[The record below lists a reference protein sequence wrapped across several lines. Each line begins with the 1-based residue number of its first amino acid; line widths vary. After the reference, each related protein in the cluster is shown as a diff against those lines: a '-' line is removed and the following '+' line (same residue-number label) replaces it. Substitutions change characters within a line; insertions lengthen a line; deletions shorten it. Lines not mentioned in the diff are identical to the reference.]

1 MRVADII
8 IKAFEMQGIT
18 TIFGYPGGANL
29 PLYDALRLNQNVKH
43 VLVRNEQAA
52 AHAANG
58 YARANKKIGACM
70 ATSGPGATNL
80 ITGIATAYMDSIPMI
95 IITGQVRSDL
105 IGKDVFQEADIVGAT
120 ESFTKHNYLVKNP
133 NDIPRVLAEAFYIA
147 TTGRPGPVLIDVP
160 RDVLDARIPFSALP
174 EVSIQGYNPT
184 IEGHAGQ
191 IKRAMQKLNAAKRP
205 IIFAGGG
212 VIAAKATEELRA
224 FAQAGHI
231 PVINTL
237 MGLGSFPMDSPLF
250 IGMIGYHGHDFALEM
265 ISKADFVMIAGSRMS
280 DRATLNFKALSPQ
293 ADVVHIDIDPAE
305 IGKIFNHQIPMVGDL
320 KMILKKFNEK
330 ISPLDT
336 DAWLE
341 EIEQLR
347 PKLPPLEV
355 EASTTITPKVA
366 LRVLSEKVGS
376 DAILVADVGQNQIIA
391 ARNFPYNGDRMYLT
405 SGGLGTMG
413 YSLPAA
419 IGATYGAPDKQVISV
434 VGDGGI
440 QMLIAELG
448 TLKQSGHK
456 MIVLLFNNHR
466 LGMVREL
473 QDTQFNSNYYSVD
486 WEFTPDFIKVAEA
499 YGLDAVRVS
508 SNADLP
514 GVFDAALA
522 SDGPYFIEC
531 MVDPDEN
538 CLT

>member
-29 PLYDALRLNQNVKH
+29 PLYDALRLNPNVKH

-95 IITGQVRSDL
+95 VITGQVRSDL
-105 IGKDVFQEADIVGAT
+105 IGKDVFQEADVVGAT

-147 TTGRPGPVLIDVP
+147 TTGRPGPVLIDIP
-160 RDVLDARIPFSALP
+160 RDVLESRVPFSTLP
-174 EVSIQGYNPT
+174 PVSIPGYNPT
-184 IEGHAGQ
+184 TEGHAGQ
-191 IKRAMQKLNAAKRP
+191 IKRALQKLNAAKRP
-205 IIFAGGG
+205 VIFAGGG
-212 VIAAKATEELRA
+212 VIAAKATDELRA
-224 FAQAGHI
+224 FADAGRI

-250 IGMIGYHGHDFALEM
+250 IGMIGYHGHDYALEI

-320 KMILKKFNEK
+320 KLILKKFQEK
-330 ISPLDT
+330 ITPLNTEDWLAEIATIKPKPEPVSQGDSKTVSPKT
-336 DAWLE
+336 
-341 EIEQLR
+341 
-347 PKLPPLEV
+347 
-355 EASTTITPKVA
+355 A
-366 LRVLSEKVGS
+366 LRILSEKLRD

-419 IGATYGAPDKQVISV
+419 IGATYGAPDKQVVSV

-448 TLKQSGHK
+448 TLKQSGHP
-456 MIVLLFNNHR
+456 MIVMLFNNHR

-486 WEFTPDFIKVAEA
+486 WEFTPDFVKIAEA
-499 YGLDAVRVS
+499 YGLPALKIT
-508 SNADLP
+508 SNAEVA
-514 GVFDAALA
+514 GAIDAALA
-522 SDGPYFIEC
+522 ANGPFFIEC
-531 MVDPDEN
+531 EVDPNEN

>member
-29 PLYDALRLNQNVKH
+29 PLYDALRLNPNVKH

-95 IITGQVRSDL
+95 IVTGQVKSDL

-160 RDVLDARIPFSALP
+160 RDVLDARIPFSTLP

-191 IKRAMQKLNAAKRP
+191 IKRALQKLNAAKRP

-212 VIAAKATEELRA
+212 VIAAKATEELRT
-224 FAQAGHI
+224 FANAGRI

-280 DRATLNFKALSPQ
+280 DRATMNFKSLSPQ

-330 ISPLDT
+330 ITPLET
-336 DAWLE
+336 EAWLE
-341 EIEQLR
+341 EIKQLR
-347 PKLPPLEV
+347 PKLTPPEL
-355 EASTTITPKVA
+355 EASKTVTPKVA
-366 LRVLSEKVGS
+366 LRVLSEKVGN

-448 TLKQSGHK
+448 TLRQSNNNL
-456 MIVLLFNNHR
+456 IVLLFNNHR

-473 QDTQFNSNYYSVD
+473 QDTQFNSNYYAVD
-486 WEFTPDFIKVAEA
+486 WEFTPDFVKIAEA
-499 YGLDAVRVS
+499 YGLPAVRVN

-522 SDGPYFIEC
+522 SGGPYFIEC

>member
-347 PKLPPLEV
+347 PKLPPLEL
-355 EASTTITPKVA
+355 ETSTTITPKVA

>member
-347 PKLPPLEV
+347 PKLPPLEL

>member
-1 MRVADII
+1 VRVADII

-29 PLYDALRLNQNVKH
+29 PLYDALRLNTNVKH

-95 IITGQVRSDL
+95 IITGQVKSDL

-133 NDIPRVLAEAFYIA
+133 NEIPRILAEAFYIA
-147 TTGRPGPVLIDVP
+147 TTGRPGPVLIDIP
-160 RDVLDARIPFSALP
+160 RDVLEARIPFSTLP
-174 EVSIQGYNPT
+174 NVSIPGYNPT

-191 IKRAMQKLNAAKRP
+191 IKRALQKLNAAKRP
-205 IIFAGGG
+205 IIYAGGG
-212 VIAAKATEELRA
+212 VIAAKATQELQD
-224 FAQAGHI
+224 FAKAANI

-250 IGMIGYHGHDFALEM
+250 IGMVGYHGHDYAMEI
-265 ISKADFVMIAGSRMS
+265 ISKADFVLIAGSRMS
-280 DRATLNFKALSPQ
+280 DRATLNFRALSPQ

-320 KMILKKFNEK
+320 KLILKKLLEK
-330 ISPLDT
+330 ITPLET

-341 EIEQLR
+341 EIAMIK
-347 PKLPPLEV
+347 PKLEPV
-355 EASTTITPKVA
+355 VANDSKTVSPKVA
-366 LRVLSEKVGS
+366 LRILSEKVDN

-391 ARNFPYNGDRMYLT
+391 ARNFPYNGNRMYLT

-456 MIVLLFNNHR
+456 MMVMLFNNHR

-473 QDTQFNSNYYSVD
+473 QDT
-486 WEFTPDFIKVAEA
+486 
-499 YGLDAVRVS
+499 
-508 SNADLP
+508 
-514 GVFDAALA
+514 
-522 SDGPYFIEC
+522 
-531 MVDPDEN
+531 
-538 CLT
+538 CLLYTSPSPRDRG

>member
-224 FAQAGHI
+224 FAQAGRI

-305 IGKIFNHQIPMVGDL
+305 IGKIFSHQIPMVGDL

-347 PKLPPLEV
+347 PKLPPLELQP
-355 EASTTITPKVA
+355 SKTITPKLA
-366 LRVLSEKVGS
+366 LRVLSDKVDS

-499 YGLDAVRVS
+499 YGLSAVRVN

-514 GVFDAALA
+514 SVFDTALA
-522 SDGPYFIEC
+522 ADGPYFIEC

>member
-29 PLYDALRLNQNVKH
+29 PLYDALRLNTNVKH

-95 IITGQVRSDL
+95 IVTGQVKSDL

-160 RDVLDARIPFSALP
+160 RDVLDARIPFSTLP

-191 IKRAMQKLNAAKRP
+191 IKRALQKLNAAKRP

-224 FAQAGHI
+224 FANAGRI

-280 DRATLNFKALSPQ
+280 DRATLNFKSLSPQ

-320 KMILKKFNEK
+320 KMILRKFNEK
-330 ISPLDT
+330 ITPLDT
-336 DAWLE
+336 EGWLE
-341 EIEQLR
+341 EIAQLR
-347 PKLPPLEV
+347 PKLAPVELEATNTV
-355 EASTTITPKVA
+355 TPKIA
-366 LRVLSEKVGS
+366 LRVLSEKVGN

-413 YSLPAA
+413 YSLPAG
-419 IGATYGAPDKQVISV
+419 IGATYGAPDKQVITV

-448 TLKQSGHK
+448 TLRQSNNNL
-456 MIVLLFNNHR
+456 IVLLFNNHR

-473 QDTQFNSNYYSVD
+473 QDTQFNSNYYAVE
-486 WEFTPDFIKVAEA
+486 WEFTPDFVKIAEA
-499 YGLDAVRVS
+499 YGLPAVRVN

-522 SDGPYFIEC
+522 SGGPYFIEC
-531 MVDPDEN
+531 MVDPEEN